1 MGIRSAPLVLA
12 LALLAA
18 APARA
23 AIDTSA
29 YCSAIR
35 ICLKATDSFCTDEN
49 SKPNPDVRYDEE
61 FCAPMRGFVG
71 RGVRPGTTDGRAV
84 YSQMGKRFRSVY
96 EIEGEL
102 PVNMEI
108 LNYVLDNLPFVAM
121 LINAYRGE
129 EYEAVYVRRDKKVFT
144 GTNGRSLSGTFVQ
157 PYHQV
162 TRDSVRNFYWGYGR
176 AKVLAWR
183 LKGDGLME
191 MDFRNLGPRRVGYRV
206 KAYAFPG
213 NSFLNGV
220 MKMGVFRSMVLK
232 KIRAVIEDVE
242 QAAGRFASGDLAP
255 LKEYAPLQTPRGR
268 AYMAEFQ
275 EIVHSSGYLD
285 PLTALIEGHADSVV
299 ADREKLEGR
308 TLSPEAAS
316 PVADYPEAGPVPLDD
331 AAPASS
337 AEVSSPSPF
346 SAPAF
351 GLQPAP

>member
-1 MGIRSAPLVLA
+1 MGIRSAPLLLA
-12 LALLAA
+12 FALLAA
-18 APARA
+18 AVPARA

-35 ICLKATDSFCTDEN
+35 ICLKATDRFCTEEN
-49 SKPNPDVRYDEE
+49 SKPNPDIRYDEE

-84 YSQMGKRFRSVY
+84 FSQMGKRFRSVY

-129 EYEAVYVRRDKKVFT
+129 EYEAAYLRSDKKIFT

-242 QAAGRFASGDLAP
+242 KAAGRFASGDLEP
-255 LKEYAPLQTPRGR
+255 LKRYAPLQTPRGR

-275 EIVHSSGYLD
+275 DLVHASGYLD
-285 PLTALIEGHADSVV
+285 PLTALIESHADSV
-299 ADREKLEGR
+299 ATDEAKLEGR
-308 TLSPEAAS
+308 TLSPAAS
-316 PVADYPEAGPVPLDD
+316 APVDDYPEAGPVPL
-331 AAPASS
+331 PETASS
-337 AEVSSPSPF
+337 SDVSSSSPF

>member
-1 MGIRSAPLVLA
+1 MKIRPALLVLA
-12 LALLAA
+12 IALLAA

-35 ICLKATDSFCTDEN
+35 ICMKATDRFCTDEN
-49 SKPNPDVRYDEE
+49 SKPNPEIRYDDG
-61 FCAPMRGFVG
+61 FCAPMRDFLG

-84 YSQMGKRFRSVY
+84 YSQMGKRFRAVY

-129 EYEAVYVRRDKKVFT
+129 EYEAAYVRPDKKIFT

-220 MKMGVFRSMVLK
+220 MKMGVFRNMVLK

-242 QAAGRFASGDLAP
+242 QAAGRFAAGDLDP
-255 LKEYAPLQTPRGR
+255 LREYAPLKTPRGR
-268 AYMAEFQ
+268 AYMDEFQ
-275 EIVHSSGYLD
+275 KIVHESGYLD
-285 PLTALIEGHADSVV
+285 PLTALIESHADSAVDDK
-299 ADREKLEGR
+299 AKLEGR
-308 TLSPEAAS
+308 TLSPAAAA
-316 PVADYPEAGPVPLDD
+316 PVADYPEAGPVPLPE
-331 AAPASS
+331 AASS
-337 AEVSSPSPF
+337 PDVSSSGSF
-346 SAPAF
+346 AVPAF